1 MLRARASPF
10 ETGSDRVLCSRVTG
24 SETVVPQISVIV
36 PVWDDYAGDYLH
48 AALASLVA
56 QSVSAEI
63 IVVDNASRAP
73 VVAEDPRIEI
83 VRSSTRLTTGAARNL
98 GLAQV
103 TAPLVVMWD
112 ADDVMYPGTLE
123 SLLARFEAAP
133 EAVAHALAIA
143 DGPGLRHR
151 WPRRWLGR
159 LSRRPRLMAFVNS
172 IWSQYPTVGATAM
185 RTDAVRATGGC
196 ADASAGEDWSL
207 GAALLWRGPAGWS
220 ERPGRLYRKHSIST
234 LQRHSSIDR
243 PPQACARHTGAAAA
257 RSGCPALVPAAAAV
271 DRRRAVRLDLRRAP
285 AAGRRTPDPAIPSPT
300 GRLHLHTPASPVS
313 RTRRWRRCNDGSTR
327 FSDPAGP
334 RSRRVAW
341 PRDRERVRADPSGDR
356 AHRHRRRLDR

>member
-1 MLRARASPF
+1 VLAAEPS
-10 ETGSDRVLCSRVTG
+10 ETGSDRVMCLTVIG

-56 QSVSAEI
+56 QSRSAEI

-73 VVAEDPRIEI
+73 VVTEDPSIEI

-98 GLAQV
+98 GLAHV

-123 SLLARFEAAP
+123 ALLARFEAAP

-143 DGPGLRHR
+143 DGPGLRHP
-151 WPRRWLGR
+151 WPRRWVGR
-159 LSRRPRLMAFVNS
+159 LSRRPPLMAFVNS

-207 GAALLWRGPAGWS
+207 GAALLWRGPVGWS
-220 ERPGRLYRKHSIST
+220 ERPGRLYRNHSIST
-234 LQRHSSIDR
+234 LQRHGSMTHLLERARATRARLRRD
-243 PPQACARHTGAAAA
+243 QAVPRWCRLLLPLIAAAQYALIFVVRPLLAAAHA
-257 RSGCPALVPAAAAV
+257 RSRP
-271 DRRRAVRLDLRRAP
+271 
-285 AAGRRTPDPAIPSPT
+285 TEPDQRDFT
-300 GRLHLHTPASPVS
+300 LHTPISPGVDDEALAS
-313 RTRRWRRCNDGSTR
+313 
-327 FSDPAGP
+327 
-334 RSRRVAW
+334 
-341 PRDRERVRADPSGDR
+341 
-356 AHRHRRRLDR
+356 L